1 MAYHIKG
8 FNTKQEQ
15 IDFCYN
21 NENLQLPIATINDET
36 NEIILN
42 NDLNLKYY
50 VGNKIPTHIDENF
63 IDINFEDLGEINIP
77 YKETDD
83 DTDQPWY
90 ILLPNIYEYNIWDSN
105 KTILQNEAFT
115 ISDKSYFHI
124 YKLYSL
130 NSIDRAISLIFEK
143 KQ

>member
-42 NDLNLKYY
+42 KDLNLKYY
-50 VGNKIPTHIDENF
+50 VGNKIPKHIDENF
-63 IDINFEDLGEINIP
+63 ININFEDLGKINI
-77 YKETDD
+77 YQETSD
-83 DTDQPWY
+83 DTDKIWY
-90 ILLPNIYEYNIWDSN
+90 ILLPNIYEYNIWDDNQSTLLN
-105 KTILQNEAFT
+105 GAFT
-115 ISDKSYFHI
+115 IDNNTYFHI
-124 YKLYSL
+124 YKLYIS
-130 NSIDRAISLIFEK
+130 NSPESHMSLIFEK
-143 KQ
+143 K